1 MLTKRFFYW
10 LFFASLMMLLN
21 INLGYGQNVD
31 PKTVDVN
38 ALSDNQVMAL
48 INEMEKRGLS
58 ENEAIALAQAR
69 GMSQTQINDLKR
81 RIAEVKSGNRKDI
94 KGEQQVELEDSNVE
108 KISKKAPIDTIKVTI
123 NKRIFGFEF
132 FNSDKLTFEP
142 NINIPVSPSYVL
154 GAGDEVLVDIWG
166 ASQKSYQLRIDR
178 NGMVIIPEIGP
189 ISLGGMTFANAQQ
202 RILQKL
208 PSIYSDL
215 MSSSPRTFASVYMG
229 ALKAIKVS
237 VIGEVF
243 VPGTYTLPGT
253 ATVFNALYLSGGP
266 NESGSFRDIQV
277 IRDGKVIGNLDVYDF
292 LLNGNGNINVS
303 LRDNDVV
310 LVPTYIH
317 RFKMGGSFKR
327 SGWFEA
333 KSDETVAD
341 AIRYAGGFKEDAY
354 SGRVELYRNTS
365 KQRQFLNVLSA
376 DFEKVSLQSGDSIFV
391 GDIIQRFENRV
402 SIEGAVFRPGNFE
415 MTEGLT
421 LSQLIEQA
429 DGVREDAFTQRGLVI
444 RLNKD
449 LSLQS
454 IAFSVTDLL
463 NGSFDMPLNRE
474 DRIIISSISELR
486 EFQVINIIGEVQR
499 PGEFDYRDRMTLSDL
514 IFMAGGLKE
523 SASESSIEISRRL
536 NYDEADNFS
545 NKTAHLYQFKVLRS
559 LELVDETARF
569 VLQPYDQVYIRRS
582 PSYSENGTVRVSGEV
597 KYAGDYSLKSKNERL
612 SEIVSRSGGFSPD
625 AYLEGAMMTRKV
637 NITPKMKRLREELKK
652 RDSTLVFNDVEFDVI
667 GVNLAKAI
675 NKPGLRDDIFMRA
688 GDELF
693 IPRENQTVKVSGEV
707 LNPISLTYQKEKGL
721 KRYINQGGGFGNKA
735 KKNRVYVIHPNGE
748 ASTTRNFLFVRSYPD
763 VTPGSEIV
771 VPQKPEREP
780 MTAAAWISI
789 SSSLASLTLA
799 VVTIVNLTK

>member
-1 MLTKRFFYW
+1 
-10 LFFASLMMLLN
+10 MLLKSFVCRLLFTGLLLFATVQLTFAQT
-21 INLGYGQNVD
+21 ID
-31 PKTVDVN
+31 PSKVDVN
-38 ALSDNQVMAL
+38 ALSDNQVIAL
-48 INEMEKRGLS
+48 ISEMEKRGLS

-69 GMSQTQINDLKR
+69 GMSQSQINDLKR
-81 RIAEVKSGNRKDI
+81 RISEVKSGTRSGTK
-94 KGEQQVELEDSNVE
+94 KEHQGAKEGEAAEQ
-108 KISKKAPIDTIKVTI
+108 ISSKAPIDSVTTRV
-123 NKRIFGFEF
+123 NRRIFGFEF
-132 FNSDKLTFEP
+132 FNSEKLTFEP
-142 NINIPVSPSYVL
+142 NVNIPVSPSYVL

-166 ASQKSYQLRIDR
+166 ASQKSYQLKIDR

-189 ISLGGMTFANAQQ
+189 LSIGGLTLANAQQ

-208 PSIYSDL
+208 PLIYSDL
-215 MSSSPRTFASVYMG
+215 TSASPRTFASVYMG
-229 ALKAIKVS
+229 ELKAIKVN

-253 ATVFNALYLSGGP
+253 STVFNALYLSGGP

-277 IRDGKVIGNLDVYDF
+277 IRDGKVIGRLDVYDF
-292 LLNGNGNINVS
+292 LLNGNGSVNIS

-317 RFKMGGSFKR
+317 RVKMGGNFKR

-333 KSDETVAD
+333 KSNETVGD

-365 KQRQFLNVLSA
+365 KQRQFLNVTEF
-376 DFEKVSLQSGDSIFV
+376 DFDKISLQSGDSIFV
-391 GDIIQRFENRV
+391 GEIIQRFENRV
-402 SIEGAVFRPGNFE
+402 SVEGAVFRPGNFE
-415 MTEGLT
+415 MKEGLT

-429 DGVREDAFTQRGLVI
+429 DGVREDAFTQRGLVV

-449 LSLQS
+449 LSLQN
-454 IAFSVTDLL
+454 IAFSVVDLL
-463 NGSFDMPLNRE
+463 NGNFDIPLQRE
-474 DRIIISSISELR
+474 DRVVISSINEMR
-486 EFQVINIIGEVQR
+486 EFQVVSIVGEVQR
-499 PGEFDYRDRMTLSDL
+499 PGEFDYRERMTLSDL

-536 NYDEADNFS
+536 NYDEADNFT
-545 NKTAHLYQFKVLRS
+545 NKTANLYQFKVLRS
-559 LELVDETARF
+559 LELVDESARF

-612 SEIVSRSGGFSPD
+612 TEIIFRSGGLSPD
-625 AYLEGAMMTRKV
+625 AYLEGAMLTRRV

-667 GVNLAKAI
+667 GVNLVKAMG
-675 NKPGLRDDIFMRA
+675 NPGSRNDIFMRS

-707 LNPISLTYQKEKGL
+707 LNPISLTYQKDKGL
-721 KRYINQGGGFGNKA
+721 KRYVNQGGGFGNKA

-748 ASTTRNFLFVRSYPD
+748 ASTTRNFLFIRSYPD
-763 VTPGSEIV
+763 VTPGSEII

-780 MTAAAWISI
+780 MSAGTWISI

-799 VVTIVNLTK
+799 VVSIVNLTK